1 MSCPTPGPEDVWFP
15 PSCLARSYRSAGWR
29 VPVPPCGIPAL
40 CSKAGAPPPH
50 PEVLCLP
57 CHFLH
62 KVRLRG
68 AVDLNMFPTSLWVVS
83 RSGRVLILSFGPC
96 VHPTA
101 KIFMEQQQEQNW
113 GFPGWCSSHLCSQ
126 LSFEFTTRGRSV
138 CVWECWTERQRQT
151 QRQRARDTDRW
162 LHRWAGLCQVT
173 LSAWCD
179 GSFFLSCYSLH
190 CSQGYCHPT
199 YTEYLLCSNHTL
211 GDLHICMLA

>member
-29 VPVPPCGIPAL
+29 APVPPCGIPAL
-40 CSKAGAPPPH
+40 CSEAGALPPH

-62 KVRLRG
+62 EVRLRG
-68 AVDLNMFPTSLWVVS
+68 AVDLNTFPTSLWVAS

-126 LSFEFTTRGRSV
+126 PSFEFITRGRSV
-138 CVWECWTERQRQT
+138 CVCESVGQRGRDRHRDRQLGTQT
-151 QRQRARDTDRW
+151 GDYTGE
-162 LHRWAGLCQVT
+162 LGYV
-173 LSAWCD
+173 SAWCD

-190 CSQGYCHPT
+190 WSQGHCHPT